1 MYWIVIVVLLLAA
14 SAFFLLKFLRNVQP
28 DDNEVMADLKEI
40 KELVKDF
47 KGGLVPFENGI
58 SAQEM
63 DQIVEKRNQR
73 SGKGV
78 YMSPDG
84 NPVFAYAF
92 RNYIGPT
99 KNNLIYVLT
108 NDHEYVFR
116 TNTKGTE
123 ISIDGNKIGLLRA
136 NGRMY
141 DLRNN
146 EIAQIERNS
155 MTAIN
160 TLKIGNKEVAKITLP
175 EDIGKIEAV
184 KITETNLN
192 TEENEMIKTL
202 SIIELI
208 GNQKEFNN

>member
-160 TLKIGNKEVAKITLP
+160 TLKIGNKEVAKIALP

>member
-1 MYWIVIVVLLLAA
+1 MHWIIIVVLLLAV

-123 ISIDGNKIGLLRA
+123 ISVDGNKIGLLRA

-160 TLKIGNKEVAKITLP
+160 TLKIGNKEVAKIALP
-175 EDIGKIEAV
+175 DDIGKIEAV

-208 GNQKEFNN
+208 GNQKEFN

>member
-1 MYWIVIVVLLLAA
+1 MYWIVIIVLLLVA

-78 YMSPDG
+78 YMSTDG

-123 ISIDGNKIGLLRA
+123 ISVDGNKVGLLRA
-136 NGRMY
+136 NGKMY

-155 MTAIN
+155 MTATN
-160 TLKIGNKEVAKITLP
+160 TLKIGNIEVAKIALP
-175 EDIGKIEAV
+175 EDIGKIDAIE
-184 KITETNLN
+184 ITGIDLKQSDKEL
-192 TEENEMIKTL
+192 IKTL
-202 SIIELI
+202 SVFELI
-208 GNQKEFNN
+208 GSQKEFQD

>member
-1 MYWIVIVVLLLAA
+1 MHWIIIVVLLLAV

-123 ISIDGNKIGLLRA
+123 ISVDGNKIGLLRA

-160 TLKIGNKEVAKITLP
+160 TLKIGNKEVAKIALP
-175 EDIGKIEAV
+175 DDIGKIEAV

-208 GNQKEFNN
+208 GNQKEFND

>member
-1 MYWIVIVVLLLAA
+1 MHWIVIVVLLLVA

-28 DDNEVMADLKEI
+28 DDNEVMSDLTGLKEA
-40 KELVKDF
+40 VKDF
-47 KGGLVPFENGI
+47 KGGLVPFEHGI

-63 DQIVEKRNQR
+63 DQIIEKRKQR

-123 ISIDGNKIGLLRA
+123 ISVDGNKIGLLRA

-141 DLRNN
+141 DVRNN

-155 MTAIN
+155 MTANN
-160 TLKIGNKEVAKITLP
+160 TLKIGNKEVAKIALP
-175 EDIGKIEAV
+175 ENIGKIEAV
-184 KITETNLN
+184 EITGTDLKA
-192 TEENEMIKTL
+192 EEKEMIKTL

-208 GNQKEFNN
+208 GNQKEFN

>member
-1 MYWIVIVVLLLAA
+1 MHWIIIVVLLLAV

-123 ISIDGNKIGLLRA
+123 ISVDGNKIGLLRA

-160 TLKIGNKEVAKITLP
+160 TLKIGNKEVAKIILP
-175 EDIGKIEAV
+175 DDIGKIEAV

-208 GNQKEFNN
+208 GNQKEFND